1 MSVSDEHAADSSE
14 AASPASLEDP
24 RESEARYRKLVEH
37 IPAIIYMDA
46 VDEFST
52 NIYTSPQIVEV
63 LGIPVEEWVTERD
76 LWVRQMHPDDR
87 ERVLAENEESNRTGH
102 PFRTEYRM
110 IHRDGRELWFRDE
123 ANIVRDEAG
132 NPWFWRGIMT
142 DVTELKRTEE
152 KLTRSLEILR
162 RTTQQRRALL
172 SRLEEA
178 QEQERRRIASDIHD
192 DSIQV
197 ISAVD
202 MRLQMLERQVSEPEV
217 QEAIVEIQETVQLAI
232 DRLRSLLFELRPPVL
247 DREGL
252 AAALGLYLER
262 MAAETGVDV
271 ELLDHVEEEPPAEV
285 RATAF
290 RISQEALSNIR
301 KHAEASRV
309 QVTVSGDGEW
319 LVVRISDDGHGF
331 DPVLIESPE
340 PGHLGLPT
348 MRERAELAVGTWRLD
363 SAPGSGTTV
372 EIRLPYAPKDPE
384 AE

>member
-1 MSVSDEHAADSSE
+1 VSGEEAKGADE
-14 AASPASLEDP
+14 AASPNSLADP
-24 RESEARYRKLVEH
+24 SESELRYRKLVEH
-37 IPAIIYMDA
+37 IPAIVYMDA
-46 VDEFST
+46 VDEIST
-52 NIYTSPQIVEV
+52 NIYTSPQVVEI
-63 LGIPVEEWVTERD
+63 LGIPVEEWVTEKD

-87 ERVLAENEESNRTGH
+87 ERVLAENDESNRTGN

-110 IHRDGRELWFRDE
+110 FHRDGREVWLRDE
-123 ANIVRDEAG
+123 AVIVRDG
-132 NPWFWRGIMT
+132 SGKPWFWRGIQL
-142 DVTELKRTEE
+142 DITELKRTEE

-162 RTTQQRRALL
+162 RTTEQRRALL

-202 MRLQMLERQVSEPEV
+202 MRLQMLERQVSEPDA
-217 QEAIVEIQETVQLAI
+217 QEAIVEIKETVQLAI

-247 DREGL
+247 DRDGL

-262 MAAETGVDV
+262 MAQEAGVEV
-271 ELLDHVEEEPPAEV
+271 ELQDDLAEEPPGEI

-290 RISQEALSNIR
+290 RICQEALSNIR
-301 KHAEASRV
+301 KHARASRV
-309 QVTVSGDGEW
+309 EVAVSGDAEELSVSIRDNG
-319 LVVRISDDGHGF
+319 VGF
-331 DPVLIESPE
+331 DPDVVDDPE

-348 MRERAELAVGTWRLD
+348 MKERAELAGGTWRLE
-363 SAPGSGTTV
+363 SVPGTGTLVT
-372 EIRLPYAPKDPE
+372 IRLPFVYRDPE